1 MAKDIEVLRAI
12 ERAPMRTARLKTLAE
27 FGPNVWRVLDGLAEQ
42 GAVKRLVQ
50 GIYAVPPDGQDAR
63 QWSMP
68 IEEAGIAIATAR
80 FGERQAALTDISA
93 ARHWAAMPRAV
104 AVATIAVPSAGYAPV
119 TLNDGGVVQFI
130 PRKLDELDLILEP
143 IGQGKA
149 LVTTPE
155 QTLFDLLMKPGRA
168 AMPEE
173 SLQAAANLHTRV
185 KAKDFERIIDH
196 ARRVN
201 DRVRAAFQEIRG
213 RDDELG

>member
-12 ERAPMRTARLKTLAE
+12 ERAPLRTARLKTLVE
-27 FGPNVWRVLDGLAEQ
+27 FGPNVWRVLDGLAKQ

-50 GIYAVPPDGQDAR
+50 GVYTIPPDGEDGR
-63 QWSMP
+63 RWRMP

-104 AVATIAVPSAGYAPV
+104 AIATIAVPRAGYAPI
-119 TLNDGGVVQFI
+119 TLDDGGVIRFI
-130 PRKLDELDLILEP
+130 PRKLDELDLTLEP
-143 IGQGKA
+143 IGHREA

-168 AMPEE
+168 GMPEE
-173 SLQAAANLHTRV
+173 SLQAAANLRTRV
-185 KAKDFERIIDH
+185 KAKDFEQIIDH

-201 DRVRAAFQEIRG
+201 DRVREALQQIRG